1 MANTKATKP
10 EEVKNTKPEEVKNT
24 KPEEVK
30 EKLVKIRIPKT
41 KENQDDVYVSVNDRN
56 WQIKRGVEVEVPEC
70 VAEVLLHQQEMEEI
84 ALAYEEE
91 ASKPKNH

>member
-1 MANTKATKP
+1 MANTKAVKP
-10 EEVKNTKPEEVKNT
+10 EEVVENKPEEV
-24 KPEEVK
+24 V
-30 EKLVKIRIPKT
+30 EKLVKVRIPKT

-70 VAEVLLHQQEMEEI
+70 VSEVLLHQQEMEEI

>member
-1 MANTKATKP
+1 MADAKTN
-10 EEVKNTKPEEVKNT
+10 

-30 EKLVKIRIPKT
+30 EKLVKVRIPKT

-56 WQIKRGVEVEVPEC
+56 WQIKRGIEVEVPEC
-70 VAEVLLHQQEMEEI
+70 VKEVLLHQEEMEEI

>member
-10 EEVKNTKPEEVKNT
+10 EEVTENKPEEA
-24 KPEEVK
+24 EVT
-30 EKLVKIRIPKT
+30 EKLVKVRIPKT

>member
-1 MANTKATKP
+1 MANTATNKTENKP
-10 EEVKNTKPEEVKNT
+10 V
-24 KPEEVK
+24 EVK

-70 VAEVLLHQQEMEEI
+70 VSEVLVHQQEMDEI

>member
-1 MANTKATKP
+1 MANTTA
-10 EEVKNTKPEEVKNT
+10 N

-30 EKLVKIRIPKT
+30 EKLVKVRIPKT

-56 WQIKRGVEVEVPEC
+56 WQIKRGIEVEVPEC

-84 ALAYEEE
+84 ALEYEEA

>member
-1 MANTKATKP
+1 MANTKA
-10 EEVKNTKPEEVKNT
+10 TKPEEVKNT

>member
-1 MANTKATKP
+1 MANTKATTP
-10 EEVKNTKPEEVKNT
+10 EEVKNTTPEEVT
-24 KPEEVK
+24 
-30 EKLVKIRIPKT
+30 EKLVKVRIPKT
-41 KENQDDVYVSVNDRN
+41 KDNQDDVYVSVNDRN

>member
-1 MANTKATKP
+1 MATTKATKP
-10 EEVKNTKPEEVKNT
+10 EEVKIDTPEEV
-24 KPEEVK
+24 V
-30 EKLVKIRIPKT
+30 EKLVKVRIPKT

-91 ASKPKNH
+91 ASKPKNHN

>member
-1 MANTKATKP
+1 MANTTTAKP
-10 EEVKNTKPEEVKNT
+10 S
-24 KPEEVK
+24 EVK
-30 EKLVKIRIPKT
+30 EKLIKVTIPKT
-41 KENQDDVYVSVNDRN
+41 RDLQDDVYVSVNDRN

-70 VAEVLLHQQEMEEI
+70 VLEVLNHQTEMENI